1 MSRLP
6 DLHYDEMTPEQ
17 RRVCDEITAGPRGR
31 VVGPLKIWLH
41 SPELADRAQKLGA
54 YVRFHSALPAE
65 LSELAI
71 LVTARLW
78 QADFEWSSH
87 VGPARAAGIPEAVIE
102 AIRVGAEPALE
113 DARSRA
119 VHAVARE
126 LHEARALSDETHALA
141 EGALGRRGLVDL
153 VGVLGYY
160 TLVSMTLKAFD
171 VPSPDGSDPF
181 AD

>member
-87 VGPARAAGIPEAVIE
+87 VGPARAAGIPE
-102 AIRVGAEPALE
+102 